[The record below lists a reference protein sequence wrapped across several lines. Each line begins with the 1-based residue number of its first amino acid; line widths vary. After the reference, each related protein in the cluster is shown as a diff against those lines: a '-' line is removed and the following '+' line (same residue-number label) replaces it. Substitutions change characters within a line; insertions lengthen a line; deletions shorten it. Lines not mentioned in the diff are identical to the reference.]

1 MHRTLRTIIAATALV
16 AGFTVAAPTPSR
28 AAGMQDQ
35 VDQATSIIE
44 RFREM
49 PEQGIPESVLRDA
62 KGLAILTVLKA
73 GFIFTGQGGWGVVVA
88 KTPHGWSG
96 PSAIGTGGAGFG
108 FQVGAE
114 VTEFVL
120 VLNTPEAVDA
130 FARGGN
136 VSFGGALSAAAGPVG
151 RTAGASVMPVAA
163 VYTYSRSQG
172 LFAGVSI
179 EGTVI
184 AARDEANRE
193 YYGRDVSPK
202 DILSGAVKPPKGTAK
217 LHAALGKLPRK

>member
-1 MHRTLRTIIAATALV
+1 MRMTHRLSITIASLA
-16 AGFTVAAPTPSR
+16 VAAGVVAAAPSESWS
-28 AAGMQDQ
+28 AGLQDE
-35 VDQATSIIE
+35 VDQATTIIE
-44 RFREM
+44 RFRE
-49 PEQGIPESVLRDA
+49 IPEKSIPDAVLRDA
-62 KGLAILTVLKA
+62 KGLAIITVLKA
-73 GFIFTGQGGWGVVVA
+73 GFIFSGQGGWGVVVA
-88 KTPHGWSG
+88 KTPHGWSP

-120 VLNTPEAVDA
+120 VLNTPEAVEA
-130 FARGGN
+130 FAHGGN

-172 LFAGVSI
+172 IFAGASI

-184 AARDEANRE
+184 AARDDANRE
-193 YYGRDVSPK
+193 YYGRAVTPSE
-202 DILSGAVKPPKGTAK
+202 ILSGKVKAPKGAGK
-217 LHAALGKLPRK
+217 LARALGKL